1 MLEIV
6 MVIEGNEYVYG
17 RYAIA
22 NRNAVNELAMEVRD
36 VRGVE
41 TFVRE
46 I

>member
-6 MVIEGNEYVYG
+6 MVIDGNEYVYG
-17 RYAIA
+17 RYDIR

-36 VRGVE
+36 TRQVE

>member
-6 MVIEGNEYVYG
+6 MVIEGNEYVHG
-17 RYAIA
+17 RYSIA

-36 VRGVE
+36 TRQVE

>member
-17 RYAIA
+17 RYDIR
-22 NRNAVNELAMEVRD
+22 NRNAVNELAMEIRD
-36 VRGVE
+36 TRNVDV
-41 TFVRE
+41 FVRE